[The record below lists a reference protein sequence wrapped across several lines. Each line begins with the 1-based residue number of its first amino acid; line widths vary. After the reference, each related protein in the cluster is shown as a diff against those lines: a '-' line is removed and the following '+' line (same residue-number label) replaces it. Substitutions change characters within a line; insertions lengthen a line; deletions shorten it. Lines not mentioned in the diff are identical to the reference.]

1 MSARPDVY
9 VSADVEA
16 DGPLPGRYSM
26 LSFGLA
32 VAGTFDGR
40 RFSRADPTTATF
52 YRELRPVTDC
62 YDDDHVAAS
71 HLDRIRLAETGE
83 DVAQAMTAAAA
94 WVFRQAEDQRPVLVA
109 WPLAFD
115 WPFLYWYFETFA
127 PGGSPFGHSSCLDIR
142 TQYQALAGTVF
153 DRSGKATMPPFLQ
166 PATAHT
172 HNALDDAVEQGELFA
187 SLLEWAIRQ
196 RNATAHGNGDEST
209 PSWLAPHSAV
219 IA

>member
-115 WPFLYWYFETFA
+115 WPFLYWYFDQYA
-127 PGGSPFGHSSCLDIR
+127 AGGSPFGFDSCLDMK
-142 TQYQALAGTVF
+142 TMYHQKAGVVM
-153 DRSGKATMPPFLQ
+153 DLVAKRHMPPGVLPHRQ
-166 PATAHT
+166 HT
-172 HNALDDAVEQGELFA
+172 HHALDDAIEQAELFA
-187 SLLEWAIRQ
+187 NLFTWSGRRVPRRRDRLHPR
-196 RNATAHGNGDEST
+196 R
-209 PSWLAPHSAV
+209 
-219 IA
+219 